1 MKKEI
6 ILVGTFHF
14 EQDED
19 LIENKETEVK
29 ELVDYLASYN
39 PTKVAVEWEI
49 SKDNELNI
57 EYQKTNRNY
66 SIDEIQQIG
75 FRLGKQLNHERV
87 YAVNWTGYISQED
100 MMELNECI
108 QGSYPELLNTM
119 KVISENAPKISV
131 NTPIINSYRKLNDK
145 EATNELERMYLSFV
159 TVTDNKGKMI
169 GFDFLNKWMER
180 ELMVFK
186 NIVETRTSNA
196 DDRILLII
204 GSDHLWMLRKL
215 FDGIGWKVINP
226 FSIK

>member
-1 MKKEI
+1 LKKEI

-14 EQDED
+14 EQDEE
-19 LIENKETEVK
+19 LIEKKEKEVK
-29 ELVDYLASYN
+29 ELVDYLVYYK

-49 SKDNELNI
+49 SKDKELNI
-57 EYQKTNRNY
+57 EYQKSNGNY

-75 FRLGKQLNHERV
+75 FRLGKKLNHEKV
-87 YAVNWTGYISQED
+87 YAVNWTGHISQED
-100 MMELNECI
+100 MMELNDSI

-131 NTPIINSYRKLNDK
+131 NTPLINSYRTLNDK
-145 EATNELERMYLSFV
+145 EATKELERTYLSFV
-159 TVTDNKGKMI
+159 TVTDNKEKMI

-186 NIVETRTSNA
+186 NIVETSNA

-215 FDGIGWKVINP
+215 FEGNGWKVINP
-226 FSIK
+226 FSSK